1 MTLQRNLKQLQI
13 DLSYEFKDR
22 SLLIEALCH
31 PSLKQHNGKVEDY
44 ERLEFLGDSVLNFI
58 ITENIFRRHKD
69 YAEGRLA
76 KIRAFL
82 VCKDTI
88 CQVAEHLNL
97 DECLMMTRGEEL
109 SGGRMNLNNVEN
121 AMEAIIAAIYLD
133 GGLEGAKKVVL
144 KLWNDFLRA
153 DHDIMSD
160 PKSALQEW
168 SQSQSMSI
176 PQYQIVSKTGSS
188 HSPTFEI
195 MVKIDDLEPEFGSG
209 KAIKA
214 AEKIA
219 AERLLKRVLI
229 KESITDPSGASARG
243 SHETS

>member
-1 MTLQRNLKQLQI
+1 M
-13 DLSYEFKDR
+13 
-22 SLLIEALCH
+22 EALCH
-31 PSLKQHNGKVEDY
+31 PSLKQHNDKTEDY
-44 ERLEFLGDSVLNFI
+44 ERLEFLGDSILNFI
-58 ITENIFRRHKD
+58 ITDNIFRRHKD

-76 KIRAFL
+76 KIRASL
-82 VCKDTI
+82 VCRDTI
-88 CQVAEHLNL
+88 CLAAENLNL

-144 KLWNDFLRA
+144 QLWHDLLES

-168 SQSQSMSI
+168 SQGQFMSI
-176 PQYQIVSKTGSS
+176 PHYEIVSKTGQS
-188 HSPTFEI
+188 HSPIFEVR
-195 MVKIDDLEPEFGSG
+195 VKIDDLEPEFGSG

-214 AEKIA
+214 AEKMA
-219 AERLLKRVLI
+219 AEKMLKRVLK
-229 KESITDPSGASARG
+229 KESTVSNLESNPRG
-243 SHETS
+243 SHATS